1 MRVRLMLDRN
11 SARPLEFL
19 HRETVMFALQESK
32 VDVGSDLRPLA
43 SCGSPPRIGLHLF
56 TTIQVSL
63 YSEAAAETSG
73 ENGE

>member
-1 MRVRLMLDRN
+1 
-11 SARPLEFL
+11 
-19 HRETVMFALQESK
+19 MFALQESK
-32 VDVGSDLRPLA
+32 VDVGFDLRPLA